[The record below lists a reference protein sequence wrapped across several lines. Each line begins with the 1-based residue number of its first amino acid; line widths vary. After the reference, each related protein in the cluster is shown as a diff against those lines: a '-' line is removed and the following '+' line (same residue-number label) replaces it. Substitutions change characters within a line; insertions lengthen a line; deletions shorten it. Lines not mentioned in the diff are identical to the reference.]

1 MFYPF
6 ICPKC
11 GHEETI
17 TMRIT
22 EYVAT
27 GHKCPICGTEMK
39 RDPKSLVCGMTVD
52 KTGTFFKKVTF

>member
-11 GHEETI
+11 GHNEKIE
-17 TMRIT
+17 MRIT
-22 EYVAT
+22 EYT
-27 GHKCPICGTEMK
+27 SEGHHCPKCTTEMK
-39 RDPKSLVCGMTVD
+39 REPQSLCCGMTVD

>member
-6 ICPKC
+6 VCPEC

-22 EYVAT
+22 EYVST
-27 GHKCPICGTEMK
+27 GHLCPKCNTEMK
-39 RDPKSLVCGMTVD
+39 RDPKSLCCGMSIDT
-52 KTGTFFKKVTF
+52 TGDFYRKCN

>member
-11 GHEETI
+11 KHEQSI
-17 TMRIT
+17 SMKIT

-27 GHKCPICGTEMK
+27 GHKCEKCNTEMK
-39 RDPKSLVCGMTVD
+39 RDPKSLCCGMSIDT
-52 KTGTFFKKVTF
+52 TGDFYRKCN

>member
-1 MFYPF
+1 MFYDF

-11 GHEETI
+11 DKKETI
-17 TMRIT
+17 QMRIT
-22 EYVAT
+22 EYKAE
-27 GHKCPICGTEMK
+27 GHLCPSCSTEMK